1 VSPDDRTVDD
11 EVFHVRFL
19 NEMLVH
25 SLPDAT
31 VAPPG
36 EPFVDGVPVAIL
48 GRQQSPLR
56 SGAIHPQHALDKP
69 LAFRRVANVHV
80 RAIPQ
85 ELQNLRPLV

>member
-1 VSPDDRTVDD
+1 VRSNHRTVDD
-11 EVFHVRFL
+11 QIFQVRFRT
-19 NEMLVH
+19 EMLVH

-31 VAPPG
+31 VAPAG
-36 EPFVDGVPVAIL
+36 EAFVDGVPVAIL